1 MFNFNSEDFI
11 VGTLYLHSVT
21 KVNFGSKKESKIAVR
36 LDIAAD
42 DNELA
47 ATLPVHIFEESQ
59 PSIFAR
65 LVKKFG
71 CEEEGEIVALD
82 VPFKLSGEVVDA
94 QVKPHYIEIKGE
106 RIKDEN
112 GNDRISTSL
121 KFVRV
126 DTFLQTNESIIR
138 GFERS
143 WAKDGLLVDIEE

>member
-1 MFNFNSEDFI
+1 M
-11 VGTLYLHSVT
+11 GKLYLHSVT
-21 KVNFGSKKESKIAVR
+21 KVNFGSNRDPKIAVR

-59 PSIFAR
+59 PSIFTR
-65 LVKKFG
+65 IVKKFS

-82 VPFKLSGEVVDA
+82 TPFELSGEVVDA
-94 QVKPHYIEIKGE
+94 QVRPHYIEIKGE

-138 GFERS
+138 SFERS
-143 WAKDGLLVDIEE
+143 WAKDGLLCEEEE